1 MSISAPEVREG
12 LNSEG
17 ERTLFRHIRLTHM
30 WAFPTAIW
38 RATTRSGDQPYGL
51 RFCRRAA
58 QGIVEMPVRDVH
70 RHQGLEQPTM
80 RRHAQVQE
88 FVDDDEVLE
97 PFKLRDKGNYAGTPA

>member
-1 MSISAPEVREG
+1 
-12 LNSEG
+12 
-17 ERTLFRHIRLTHM
+17 
-30 WAFPTAIW
+30 
-38 RATTRSGDQPYGL
+38 
-51 RFCRRAA
+51 
-58 QGIVEMPVRDVH
+58 MPVRDVH